1 MKKTKMT
8 PDYGET
14 VRPLRLGRQLSATK
28 DATYLLEMADHLLHL
43 AKSAR
48 DNDAGREEIGS
59 ALEALAN
66 ELMATAVE
74 IDTIRDRAAKAR

>member
-1 MKKTKMT
+1 MKIAKKT
-8 PDYGET
+8 PEDDAV
-14 VRPLRLGRQLSATK
+14 VRPLRLGRRLSAMK
-28 DATYLLEMADHLLHL
+28 NATYLLEMADHLLRL

-48 DNDAGREEIGS
+48 NNDAGREEIGS

-74 IDTIRDRAAKAR
+74 IDTIRDRAANAR

>member
-1 MKKTKMT
+1 MKKAKMT
-8 PDYGET
+8 QECGEIL
-14 VRPLRLGRQLSATK
+14 RPLRLARRQSAMQ

-48 DNDAGREEIGS
+48 GNDAEREEIGS

-66 ELMATAVE
+66 EFMAMAVE
-74 IDTIRDRAAKAR
+74 IDTIRDRAANAR